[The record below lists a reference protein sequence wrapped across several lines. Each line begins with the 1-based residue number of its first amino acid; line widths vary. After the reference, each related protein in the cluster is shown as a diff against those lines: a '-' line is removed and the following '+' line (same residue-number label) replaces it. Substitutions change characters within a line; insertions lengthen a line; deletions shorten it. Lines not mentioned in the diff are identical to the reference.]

1 MIDIYVDDE
10 YIYVALGGGLI
21 ILEVSTIPES
31 GGSDF
36 LPYIIM
42 ISVVVVVVGIS
53 IVLYF
58 KIFKKKISH

>member
-1 MIDIYVDDE
+1 MIDIDVDDE
-10 YIYVALGGGLI
+10 YIYVALGGGLL